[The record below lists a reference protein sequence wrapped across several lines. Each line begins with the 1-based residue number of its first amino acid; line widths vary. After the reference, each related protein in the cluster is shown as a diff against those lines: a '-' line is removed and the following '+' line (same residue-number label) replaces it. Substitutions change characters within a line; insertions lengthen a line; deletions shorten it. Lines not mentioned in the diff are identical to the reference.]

1 MTRPESAA
9 RSAGAP
15 PEPTRAG
22 STLAVL
28 AYTGVVASLMQTL
41 VVPLLG
47 DLPRILHASASNA
60 SWVVTITLLVAAV
73 ATPVAG
79 RLGDMYGKRRMLIAS
94 TIPIMVGSIV
104 CAVSTSLI
112 PMIIGRGLQ
121 GLGVGTIPLA
131 IALLRDVMPPERLGS
146 AIALISSSLGIGG
159 ALGLPIAS
167 AVTEYSNWRVMFWVA
182 AVLVAIATA
191 LIVLVVPEGTSE
203 GPSGR
208 FDIPGALLLG
218 AALVCLLLPVSKG
231 AAWGWTSGST
241 LGLFAAALV
250 LLLVWGWWELR
261 SPEPLVDLRI
271 TARPQVLVTNL
282 ASIAVGVGLYALQ
295 LSLPQLMQL
304 PKALGYGLGQSMV
317 MMGVWMATGGIMMMV
332 ISPIGAKLSA
342 ARGPKTTLVTGT
354 LIMAAGYGVA
364 LPLMGSIGGLVVV
377 NIICS
382 TGVAFA
388 YGAMPALIMGA
399 VPQSETAAANSF
411 NTLMR
416 SIGTSVSAAVVGA
429 VLAQMSVQMG
439 SHSIPTE
446 HGFRT
451 VFLIGSV
458 VCLVAALIAVLIP
471 VRRAVQSV
479 PAQPPETAKA
489 FAEN

>member
-1 MTRPESAA
+1 MSTI
-9 RSAGAP
+9 
-15 PEPTRAG
+15 EPTARASG
-22 STLAVL
+22 DPRTPDAAHARSTLAVL
-28 AYTGVVASLMQTL
+28 AYTGVIASLMQTL

-47 DLPRILHASASNA
+47 DLPRILHSTAANT

-79 RLGDMYGKRRMLIAS
+79 RLGDMYGKRRMLIIS
-94 TIPIMVGSIV
+94 TIPIMIGSVV
-104 CAVSTSLI
+104 CALSSSLI
-112 PMIIGRGLQ
+112 PMVVGRGLQ

-131 IALLRDVMPPERLGS
+131 IALLRDVMPPEKLGS

-182 AVLVAIATA
+182 AGLVAVATA
-191 LIVLVVPEGTSE
+191 LIVFVVPEGSAE
-203 GPSGR
+203 GPAGR
-208 FDIPGALLLG
+208 FDVPGALLLG
-218 AALVCLLLPVSKG
+218 AALVALLLPVSKG
-231 AAWGWTSGST
+231 AAWGWTSGDT
-241 LGLFAAALV
+241 LGLFATSLA
-250 LLLVWGWWELR
+250 LLLIWGFWELR
-261 SPEPLVDLRI
+261 APEPLVDLRI
-271 TARPQVLVTNL
+271 TARPQVLVTNI

-304 PKALGYGLGQSMV
+304 PKSLGYGLGQSMV
-317 MMGVWMATGGIMMMV
+317 AMGLWMATGGVMMML

-342 ARGPKTTLVTGT
+342 ARGPKVTLVSGA
-354 LIMAAGYGVA
+354 LVMAVGYGVA
-364 LPLMGSIGGLVVV
+364 LPLMGTIWGLVIV

-416 SIGTSVSAAVVGA
+416 SIGTSVSSAVVGA
-429 VLAQMSVQMG
+429 VLAQMTISVG
-439 SHSIPTE
+439 GHSIPTE

-458 VCLVAALIAVLIP
+458 VCLAAALIAACIP
-471 VRRAVQSV
+471 VRQAMRGDRTR
-479 PAQPPETAKA
+479 PEAAKA
-489 FAEN
+489 LA